1 MTFLEQLDR
10 LEQLIID
17 RAPIGDVRA
26 QIATIREHHEASEAG
41 HQQLVS
47 EQQDLI
53 AENAELVTQNL
64 GVEAQLAQLKREAH
78 VVVVT
83 YTDGEIKEYPGDV
96 AVLDSKREWY
106 EVRKIRAED
115 NTYTVLRTIRASE
128 VRDIK
133 NPMS

>member
-41 HQQLVS
+41 RQQLIS
-47 EQQDLI
+47 EHQELESEY
-53 AENAELVTQNL
+53 AEVVTQNL
-64 GVEAQLAQLKREAH
+64 GLDAQLAQLNREAH

-83 YTDGEIKEYPGDV
+83 YNDGEIKEYPGDI
-96 AVLDSKREWY
+96 AILDHKREWY
-106 EVRKIRAED
+106 EVRRVRKSD
-115 NTYTVLRTIRASE
+115 NTFTVLHKIRASE

-133 NPMS
+133 NPLS